1 MMEKALKKSY
11 EIMKLVG
18 SVDVTLKLFEKARHE
33 ILNEINKQEVFEYI
47 VNWIN
52 EKSSSS

>member
-1 MMEKALKKSY
+1 
-11 EIMKLVG
+11 MKLVG
-18 SVDVTLKLFEKARHE
+18 SVDVTMKLFEKARHE
-33 ILNEINKQEVFEYI
+33 ILNEINKLEVFEYI